1 MVTTEATKT
10 TVREL
15 LRSPGPCITVVLEGS
30 EAGNTAIELKN
41 AIAAIRGELQK
52 QGVDSEALL
61 QPIAEAGAELRFV
74 KARGSIVILR
84 SPAVMEVHRARNLR
98 SLVRV
103 DSHFDVRTVL
113 ALEAAHKS
121 FSILAL
127 SQKRTRILKCS
138 EDTFAEVPFPPGFP
152 SSLADATQTSQPDHM
167 LDNRMTGGPSI
178 GTGTVMFGT
187 STDREAKDEYLLHF
201 FRDVDNAVNAIL
213 RGSGEP
219 LVAAGV
225 EHEIALY
232 RRVNTYPEMVKA
244 GIQGAPDGMESGE
257 IHRRALE
264 LLEEREQEPGRAV
277 PADFDRRV
285 SAGLASTHI
294 QEIVPAAFAGRVL
307 QFFFQ
312 ANAQYAGVYDAE
324 RQTVKRPE
332 DTFEAPVDLIE
343 LAAYQTV
350 LQGGEARIV
359 APRAMPD
366 GTGVCALFRYA
377 A

>member
-1 MVTTEATKT
+1 MITTEETKT
-10 TVREL
+10 AVREL

-30 EAGNTAIELKN
+30 EAGDTAIELKN

-52 QGVDSEALL
+52 QGADSEALL
-61 QPIAEAGAELRFV
+61 RPIAEAGAEARFV

-103 DSHFDVRTVL
+103 ARHFDVRTLV

-121 FSILAL
+121 FSVLGL
-127 SQKRTRILKCS
+127 SQKRTRILKCT
-138 EDTFAEVPFPPGFP
+138 EDTFPEVPFPPGFP
-152 SSLADATQTSQPDHM
+152 SNLADAMQTSQPDHV
-167 LDNRMTGGPSI
+167 LDNRMTAGPSI

-187 STDREAKDEYLLHF
+187 TTDREAKDEYLLHF
-201 FRDVDNAVNAIL
+201 FRDVDNAVNAL
-213 RGSGEP
+213 MRGSGEP

-232 RRVNTYPEMVKA
+232 RRVNTYPELLEA
-244 GIQGAPDGMESGE
+244 GVQGAPDGMGSGE
-257 IHRRALE
+257 LHRRALE
-264 LLEEREQEPGRAV
+264 LLNAREQEPGRAV

-285 SAGLASTHI
+285 SFGLASTHI

-312 ANAQYAGVYDAE
+312 ANAKYAGVYDAA
-324 RQTVKRPE
+324 RQMVKRPE
-332 DTFEAPVDLIE
+332 DTFETPVDLIE
-343 LAAYQTV
+343 LAAYQTI
-350 LQGGEARIV
+350 LQGGEARIL
-359 APRAMPD
+359 AAKAMPE
-366 GTGVCALFRYA
+366 GAAVCALFRYA